1 MEILLWIVIAF
12 LFSWLIISVWYRRK
26 VSEREKSLERFILSD
41 ENLRQMLLNQ
51 DNSADNE

>member
-12 LFSWLIISVWYRRK
+12 LFSWLVISVWYRRK
-26 VSEREKSLERFILSD
+26 ISEREKSLERFILSD

>member
-12 LFSWLIISVWYRRK
+12 LFSWLVVSVWYRRK
-26 VSEREKSLERFILSD
+26 LSQREKALEKYLLSD